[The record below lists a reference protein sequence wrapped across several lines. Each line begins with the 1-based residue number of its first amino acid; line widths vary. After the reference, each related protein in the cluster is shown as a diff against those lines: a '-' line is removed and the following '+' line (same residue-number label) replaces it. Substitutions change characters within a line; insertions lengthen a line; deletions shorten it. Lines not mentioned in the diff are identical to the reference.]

1 MRTLIGLAFLAFL
14 IPSQK
19 TTGPMIEIL
28 PWPWGDV
35 SKSYFTIYA
44 GSEGEVEMSVTWVKW
59 PGRKPSDKDILVQT
73 SQKSYITAAVS
84 SFGFPAGEYVF
95 NVTARDSRGHKS
107 ERAVTFNR
115 AGEAGRLAILPTSDA
130 HPMSDWNMV
139 GIVGGYI
146 VFAKK

>member
-1 MRTLIGLAFLAFL
+1 MRILIGLAFLAFL

-59 PGRKPSDKDILVQT
+59 PGRKPSDKDILVQV
-73 SQKSYITAAVS
+73 SQKSYITAAVKS
-84 SFGFPAGEYVF
+84 IGFPAGEYVF
-95 NVTARDSRGHKS
+95 NVTARDSRGRTS
-107 ERAVTFNR
+107 QRSVTFNL
-115 AGEAGRLAILPTSDA
+115 AGAAGQLVILPLSDV
-130 HPMSDWNMV
+130 PPVSERNMV

-146 VFAKK
+146 ILAKK